1 MVIPLLLS
9 LAILLALAKTG
20 GILANRIG
28 QPAVLGELFAGLL
41 LGPSVF
47 DVFGQPYFSA
57 VHSSN
62 ILESFGELGVIFLMF
77 SAGLEID
84 FSSFIKLGKPAF
96 LVGSLG
102 VAFPIVCGALVS
114 ILFGLPFAESVFIG
128 IVMGATSVSISAQ
141 TLMELGYIRSREG
154 LTLLA
159 AAVVDD
165 ILAIIALSVFSAVEL
180 GADGG
185 WLSLV
190 WTIFRMMAF
199 LAGAF
204 ILGVWLL
211 PRISRWVGRL
221 PISEGRLSFVLVS
234 ILFFAWASD
243 TVGGVTAI
251 TGAFIAGL
259 ALSRSSYHEEI
270 RHGLSS
276 LTYAFF
282 VPVFLTGIGLSANVR
297 LLSGEQIL
305 FVTAICVVAVVSKM
319 IGAGGG
325 ARLAGFSWQETIRV
339 GVGMTSR
346 GEVGL
351 IIAGIGLAANIFG
364 QDTFTS
370 MVVMILVTT
379 LITPSLLRLSYPRKE
394 SVHA

>member
-20 GILANRIG
+20 GVLAVRIG
-28 QPAVLGELFAGLL
+28 QPAVLGELMAGLV
-41 LGPSVF
+41 LGPSVLNL
-47 DVFGQPYFSA
+47 FGQPYFSA
-57 VHSSN
+57 VQSSH
-62 ILESFGELGVIFLMF
+62 ILESFGEIGVIFLMF

-102 VAFPIVCGALVS
+102 VVFPIVCGALVS
-114 ILFGLPFAESVFIG
+114 LFSGLPLAESVFIG

-141 TLMELGYIRSREG
+141 TLMELGQIRSREG

-185 WLSLV
+185 WLNLV
-190 WTIFRMMAF
+190 LTIFRMIAF
-199 LAGAF
+199 LVGAF
-204 ILGVWLL
+204 VVGVWLL
-211 PRISRWVGRL
+211 PRVSRWVGRL

-234 ILFFAWASD
+234 ILIFAWASD
-243 TVGGVTAI
+243 AVGGITAI

-259 ALSRSSYHEEI
+259 ALSRSSNQEEI
-270 RHGLSS
+270 KHGLSS

-282 VPVFLTGIGLSANVR
+282 VPVFLAGIGLSANVR
-297 LLSGEQIL
+297 LLSGDQIV
-305 FVTAICVVAVVSKM
+305 FATAICLVAVASKV
-319 IGAGGG
+319 IGAGAG
-325 ARLAGFSWQETIRV
+325 ARLAGYSWQETLRV

-351 IIAGIGLAANIFG
+351 IIAGIGLMTGIFG
-364 QDTFTS
+364 QSSFTA
-370 MVVMILVTT
+370 MVIMILVTT
-379 LITPSLLRLSYPRKE
+379 LITPSLLRLLYPRKE